1 MKVLLAEDDPLIGEA
16 VATSLRKSG
25 FSVDWVKDGH
35 EAETALL
42 LGHYGLLVLDLGLP
56 RLDGM
61 DLLRRLR
68 QSENAIPVLV
78 VTARDGVAD
87 RVGGLN
93 SGADDYMVKPFN
105 LDEMVARVHALIR
118 RYQGRPNSE
127 LRLGALRVEP
137 MTRAVTLHGKDIS
150 LSEREFRLLLTL
162 MEKPGSVLS
171 INQLEDKLYGWGE
184 EVASNTIEVQLHRL
198 RRKLGKEW
206 IRNVRGVG
214 FKIVDP
220 A

>member
-1 MKVLLAEDDPLIGEA
+1 MKVLLAEDDPLIGDA
-16 VATSLRKSG
+16 IAASLRKSG
-25 FSVDWVKDGH
+25 FSVDWVRDGQ

-56 RLDGM
+56 RIDGM
-61 DLLRRLR
+61 ELLRRLR
-68 QSENAIPVLV
+68 QHENPIPVLV

-93 SGADDYMVKPFN
+93 SGADDYLVKPFS
-105 LDEMVARVHALIR
+105 LDELVARVHALIR

-137 MTRAVTLHGKDIS
+137 TTRAVTLQGKDVS

-162 MEKPGSVLS
+162 LEKPGSVLS
-171 INQLEDKLYGWGE
+171 ISQLEDKLYGWGE

>member
-1 MKVLLAEDDPLIGEA
+1 MKVLLAEDDALIGDA
-16 VATSLRKSG
+16 VATGLRKSG
-25 FSVDWVKDGH
+25 FSVDWVRDGQ

-56 RLDGM
+56 RRDGM

-68 QSENAIPVLV
+68 QNENPIPVLV
-78 VTARDGVAD
+78 MTARDGVAD

-93 SGADDYMVKPFN
+93 SGADDYLVKPFN
-105 LDEMVARVHALIR
+105 LDELVARVHALIR
-118 RYQGRPNSE
+118 RYQGRSNSE

-137 MTRAVTLHGKDIS
+137 TTRAVTLQGKEVS

-162 MEKPGSVLS
+162 LEKPGSVLS
-171 INQLEDKLYGWGE
+171 ISQLEDKLYGWGE

>member
-68 QSENAIPVLV
+68 QSENTIPVLV